1 MGMARMPGI
10 YKMNTLAFVGFH
22 DGMQSICIADEHSFD
37 GVPAE
42 LVNIAHMMA
51 MEAMLADDAKFDRVI
66 YPTKSIRMRTSE
78 LVRISEV

>member
-1 MGMARMPGI
+1 MAI
-10 YKMNTLAFVGFH
+10 ICFVGFH
-22 DGMQSICIADEHSFD
+22 DGMESICIANQHSFD
-37 GVPAE
+37 EVPSE
-42 LVNIAHMMA
+42 LVDIAHMMA

>member
-1 MGMARMPGI
+1 MTTI
-10 YKMNTLAFVGFH
+10 CYVGFH
-22 DGMQSICIADEHSFD
+22 NGMESICITNQHAMDE
-37 GVPAE
+37 VPSE
-42 LVNIAHMMA
+42 LVDIAHMMA